1 MRTPKRP
8 AALLTTAQIICVLAI
23 ALTLVPTLLPTFM
36 LVSLMQKAQQY
47 HSNQAVEW
55 FSIVLCARD
64 LLLGSCLFCAE
75 MEAVALLGRMKKA
88 SAFSE
93 KNEKTLGRIASC
105 LTLAG
110 LVALLFGNSI
120 VPYLL
125 LGLPTVTPMVEHLL
139 LPFMLLGVALMIRA
153 VQLLMRR
160 ALSMQDENAL
170 TV

>member
-1 MRTPKRP
+1 MNTPKRP
-8 AALLTTAQIICVLAI
+8 KALLTLAQCICVLAI
-23 ALTLVPTLLPTFM
+23 ALTLIPTLLPTFM
-36 LVSLMQKAQQY
+36 LVSLVQKAQQY
-47 HSNQAVEW
+47 HSSQSLELY
-55 FSIVLCARD
+55 SIALCARD
-64 LLLGSCLFCAE
+64 LLLGGCLFCAE
-75 MEAVALLGRMKKA
+75 LEAVCLLSRMKKS

-93 KNEKTLGRIASC
+93 KNEAALGRITAC
-105 LTLAG
+105 LAAAG